1 MQRRRLLQV
10 GAVSALLLGAA
21 RSGLALWRPGLQQ
34 GQLTAAGREV
44 MAAIALAVL
53 GPLLPTDAAARASAV
68 QAHLTRLEATI
79 AGLPPALQAEVGQL
93 LSLLATPPARLVL
106 TGLTHEWRDAPVS
119 AVRAMLQALRGS
131 SLALRQQV
139 YHALRD
145 LSNAAYFADA
155 AAWPA
160 IGYPGPRVL

>member
-21 RSGLALWRPGLQQ
+21 GAGLVWWRPGLQQ
-34 GQLTAAGREV
+34 GRLTPAARQV
-44 MAAIALAVL
+44 VAAVALAVL
-53 GPLLPTDAAARASAV
+53 GPLLPAEAAARALAL
-68 QAHLTRLEATI
+68 QAHLGRVEATI
-79 AGLPPALQAEVGQL
+79 SGLSPALQAEVGQL
-93 LSLLATPPARLVL
+93 LSLLATPPARLAL
-106 TGLTHEWRDAPVS
+106 TGLAHDWGEAPVT
-119 AVRAMLQALRGS
+119 AVQAMLQDLRCS

-155 AAWPA
+155 AAWPV

>member
-21 RSGLALWRPGLQQ
+21 GTGVALWRPGLQQ
-34 GQLTAAGREV
+34 GRLTSAGREV
-44 MAAIALAVL
+44 MAAVALAVL
-53 GPLLPTDAAARASAV
+53 GPLLPAEGRARASAL
-68 QAHLTRLEATI
+68 QAHLARLEATI
-79 AGLPPALQAEVGQL
+79 SGLPPALQAEVGQL
-93 LSLLATPPARLVL
+93 LSLLATPPARLAL
-106 TGLTHEWRDAPVS
+106 TGLAHDWRSAPGA
-119 AVRAMLQALRGS
+119 AVQAMLQDLRGS

-145 LSNAAYFADA
+145 LNNAAHFADA

>member
-1 MQRRRLLQV
+1 LLQV

-21 RSGLALWRPGLQQ
+21 GTGLALWRPGLRQ
-34 GQLTAAGREV
+34 GGLTAAGREV
-44 MAAIALAVL
+44 MAAVALAVL
-53 GPLLPTDAAARASAV
+53 GPLLPSEPTARESTL
-68 QAHLTRLEATI
+68 QGHLARLEATI

-93 LSLLATPPARLVL
+93 LSLLATSPARLAL
-106 TGLTHEWRDAPVS
+106 TGLADDWRDAPVA
-119 AVRAMLQALRGS
+119 AVRAMLQDLRLS

-145 LSNAAYFADA
+145 LTNAAYFADA